1 MTKTYGSLEAFT
13 QSTKQEKTSKK
24 PIEFCKS
31 VSKTGYILKT
41 VINPKQW
48 GNVILLIQSEDNDY
62 DIMFAFDNNAKYEG
76 VVYLGHWNDGVVE

>member
-41 VINPKQW
+41 VINPKQ
-48 GNVILLIQSEDNDY
+48 
-62 DIMFAFDNNAKYEG
+62 
-76 VVYLGHWNDGVVE
+76 